1 MGIFGIGMVYLEE
14 TARSKYSII
23 SCMSGNGGS

>member
-1 MGIFGIGMVYLEE
+1 MGIFGMGMVYLEE
-14 TARSKYSII
+14 TVGNKYSII